1 MADRPLL
8 TWTVEV
14 ERSAGARRR
23 LDAAVAAAA
32 YWVDLL
38 GDVVQGAIALPVH
51 LTVSTGVPAP
61 PAIAADGTHVT
72 AGVAVAPE
80 SLRLTAPVLGTLVL
94 DAALGVLDEIAG
106 LVPVEPPVPRRR
118 PPDPD
123 EIVGH
128 RASVDGLEPEE
139 VLVLAPEPRDLEH
152 YHAIDRHLV
161 DRVDASGAGV
171 VDDLSRDGT
180 FTIWVLATD

>member
-14 ERSAGARRR
+14 ERSAGGRKR
-23 LDAAVAAAA
+23 LDTAVAAAA
-32 YWVDLL
+32 YWADLL
-38 GDVVQGAIALPVH
+38 GDFVQGAIALPVR
-51 LTVSTGVPAP
+51 LMVTTGVPAP
-61 PAIAADGTHVT
+61 PAIAPDGSHVT
-72 AGVAVAPE
+72 AGVPVTPE

-94 DAALGVLDEIAG
+94 DAALGVLDEIAH
-106 LVPVEPPVPRRR
+106 LWPVEPPVPRRR
-118 PPDPD
+118 APDPD
-123 EIVGH
+123 EITGH

-152 YHAIDRHLV
+152 HHAIDQHLV
-161 DRVDASGAGV
+161 DRVDASGAGA

-180 FTIWVLATD
+180 FTIWVLVTD